1 MADTTM
7 ISTKGLAVGYANKI
21 ILQDINLTVPQGSVL
36 AVLGLNGSG
45 KSTFLRSVAGLQ
57 KSLKGGIFLDE
68 KLIQHYSEFERA
80 KKMSLV
86 LPGRGDMVQGMF
98 VHELFSAT
106 RAAFNSGFGKLSGA
120 DIHIIEKIIADLKIE
135 RLVQKRLYQLSDGE
149 AQMVFI
155 ARALIQDTPVILLD
169 EPTSFLD
176 VVHKVE
182 IFSLL
187 AALRKAGKTV
197 VFTSHEIDIALQ
209 VADYCLMIGKNGQHV
224 FGTQGDVVA
233 RGVVEELFQIDG
245 VRFDRNSLRMEIDI
259 R

>member
-1 MADTTM
+1 MM
-7 ISTKGLAVGYANKI
+7 QQEIISTKGLAVGYANKI
-21 ILQDINLTVPQGSVL
+21 ILQDINLSVPQGSVL

-45 KSTFLRSVAGLQ
+45 KSTFLRSIAGLQ
-57 KSLKGGIFLDE
+57 KVKQGEIFLDG
-68 KLIQHYSEFERA
+68 KLVQQYSEFERA
-80 KKMSLV
+80 KQISLV

-106 RAAFNSGFGKLSGA
+106 RAAFNSGFGKLSSV
-120 DIHIIEKIIADLKIE
+120 DIHIIEKIISDLKIE

-187 AALRKAGKTV
+187 AGLKKAGKTV

-209 VADYCLMIGKNGQHV
+209 VADYCLMIGKDGKHV
-224 FGTQGDVVA
+224 FGTQGEVVA
-233 RGVVEELFQIDG
+233 RGVVEELFQIEG
-245 VRFDRNSLRMEIDI
+245 VRFDRERLRMEIDI

>member
-1 MADTTM
+1 MTDKSM
-7 ISTKGLAVGYANKI
+7 ISTNGLAVGYANKI
-21 ILQDINLTVPQGSVL
+21 ILQDINVSLPQGAVI

-57 KSLKGGIFLDE
+57 KGIQGEILLDGT
-68 KLIQHYSEFERA
+68 LVQQYSEFERA

-106 RAAFNSGFGKLSGA
+106 RAAFHSGFGKLSAA

-187 AALRKAGKTV
+187 AGLRKAGKTV

-209 VADYCLMIGKNGQHV
+209 VADYCLMIGKNGHHV

>member
-45 KSTFLRSVAGLQ
+45 KSTVLRSVAGLQ
-57 KSLKGGIFLDE
+57 KSLQGEIFLDE

-106 RAAFNSGFGKLSGA
+106 RAAFNSGFGKLNGA

-187 AALRKAGKTV
+187 AGLRKTGKTV

-209 VADYCLMIGKNGQHV
+209 VADYCLMIGKNGQHI